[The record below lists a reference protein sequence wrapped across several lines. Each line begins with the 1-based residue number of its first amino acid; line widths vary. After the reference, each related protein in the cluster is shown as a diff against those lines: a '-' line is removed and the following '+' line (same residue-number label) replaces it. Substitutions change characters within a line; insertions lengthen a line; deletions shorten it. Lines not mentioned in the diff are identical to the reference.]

1 MDDTSGRLRT
11 DDSTTAADQELD
23 RDTARRTQEIRSG
36 IAQTRADM
44 SETIDAI
51 QDKLR
56 PGNIAAAATDRIK
69 NATSRAARNVAD
81 AATDTANATM
91 ARTRE
96 FVGNG
101 GNGRT
106 VAGAMI
112 GIGAAWLIVD
122 RWRYSSGRRREWRD
136 SSYPG
141 SYRTGEWR
149 RPEDYSTTPSQEDDS
164 TARDYSST
172 SARVR
177 DVQTRAVRRAERA
190 VDGFERLLRRNPLMV
205 GAAAMAVGAAV
216 GLALPETERENEWM
230 GEAREELFER
240 AQDMARSTASQVRQ
254 AAGDIAGQVANE
266 VVGGTDQPNTGN
278 APQR

>member
-149 RPEDYSTTPSQEDDS
+149 RPEGYSTTPSQEDDS